1 LRCFNLICVNGGQKE
16 TKNFELFWTSVDLW
30 LKWAIAFVLKS
41 LPMPEEISVYQ
52 LSKFEEFA
60 EVVELQKEIWGYS
73 EIELLPLRFFI
84 VANKIGGQVLGA
96 FDRRKM
102 VAFCICIPGLKE
114 NGKTYLHSH
123 MLGVLPRYRNTGLG
137 RQMKLK
143 QRQYALAEDVPLI
156 EWTFDPL
163 EIKNAFF
170 NIERLGAII
179 RRYVHNQY
187 GTTTSHLH
195 GGLPTDRL
203 VPEWWVKSE
212 RAEAICSGRP
222 YERPETLAR
231 ISVPA
236 NIAEIRRDRP
246 DEARDIQAGIASQFT
261 DHFRQDLAVIG
272 LEKSEEAGTYLLGT
286 WESK

>member
-1 LRCFNLICVNGGQKE
+1 MAE
-16 TKNFELFWTSVDLW
+16 D
-30 LKWAIAFVLKS
+30 
-41 LPMPEEISVYQ
+41 ISIYQ
-52 LSKFEEFA
+52 LSRYEEFA
-60 EVVELQKEIWGYS
+60 DVVALQKEIWGYS

-96 FDRRKM
+96 FDQREM

-114 NGKTYLHSH
+114 NGKHYLHSH
-123 MLGVLPRYRNTGLG
+123 MMGVLPRYRNTGLG

-203 VPEWWVKSE
+203 VPEWWVRSE
-212 RAEAICSGRP
+212 RVEAICNGLP
-222 YERPETLAR
+222 YQRPETLAR
-231 ISVPA
+231 ISLPA
-236 NIAEIRRDRP
+236 NIAEIRKDRP
-246 DEARDIQAGIASQFT
+246 EEAREIQARIADQFT
-261 DHFRQDLAVIG
+261 EYFRRDWAVIG
-272 LEKSEEAGTYLLGT
+272 FEKTEEAGTYLLGT
-286 WESK
+286 WELK

>member
-1 LRCFNLICVNGGQKE
+1 MVQ
-16 TKNFELFWTSVDLW
+16 ELT
-30 LKWAIAFVLKS
+30 I
-41 LPMPEEISVYQ
+41 YQ

-60 EVVELQKEIWGYS
+60 EVVALQKEIWGYA

-96 FDRRKM
+96 FDDKKM

-114 NGKTYLHSH
+114 NGKHYLHSH

-137 RQMKLK
+137 RRMKLK

-187 GTTTSHLH
+187 GTTSSHLH

-203 VPEWWVKSE
+203 VPEWWVKSA
-212 RAEAICSGRP
+212 RVEAICNGQP
-222 YERPETLAR
+222 YERPEPVAR
-231 ISVPA
+231 IAVPS
-236 NIAEIRRDRP
+236 NIADLRRDSP
-246 DEARDIQAGIASQFT
+246 DEARAIQEKIAEQFG
-261 DHFRQDLAVIG
+261 DCFRQDLAVIG
-272 LEKSEEAGTYLLGT
+272 FEKTEESGTYLLGP
-286 WESK
+286 WELK

>member
-1 LRCFNLICVNGGQKE
+1 
-16 TKNFELFWTSVDLW
+16 
-30 LKWAIAFVLKS
+30 
-41 LPMPEEISVYQ
+41 MPQDISIYQ

-60 EVVELQKEIWGYS
+60 DVVSLQKEIWGYADL
-73 EIELLPLRFFI
+73 ELLPLRFFI

-96 FDRRKM
+96 FDNHKM

-114 NGKTYLHSH
+114 NGKHYLHSH
-123 MLGVLPRYRNTGLG
+123 MLGVLPAYRNTGLG
-137 RQMKLK
+137 RQLKLK

-170 NIERLGAII
+170 NIERLGCII

-203 VPEWWVKSE
+203 VPEWWVKSA
-212 RAEAICSGRP
+212 RVEAICNGKPYVRP
-222 YERPETLAR
+222 KVVAR

-236 NIAEIRRDRP
+236 NIADIRREQPEQARAIQSAIADQFS
-246 DEARDIQAGIASQFT
+246 EA
-261 DHFRQDLAVIG
+261 FRQDLAVIG
-272 LEKSEEAGTYLLGT
+272 FEKTEEAGTYLLGP
-286 WESK
+286 WELK